1 MPLPCLLSR
10 QKMEEAALVAT
21 TRQSAA
27 DFLLAKWR
35 RSAETPLR
43 DLDHAALADGAVNRI
58 DDLH

>member
-1 MPLPCLLSR
+1 
-10 QKMEEAALVAT
+10 MEEAALVAT